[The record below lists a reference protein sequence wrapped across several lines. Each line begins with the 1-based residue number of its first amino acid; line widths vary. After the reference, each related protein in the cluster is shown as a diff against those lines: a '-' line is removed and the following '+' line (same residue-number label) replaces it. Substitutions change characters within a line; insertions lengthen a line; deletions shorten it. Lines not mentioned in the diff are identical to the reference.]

1 MAVGLAKSIRVAK
14 ALERDIL
21 EGRAVHGDQLDS
33 EGQLMQ
39 RFSVS
44 RNTVRR
50 GLGLLASQGMITKR
64 CGIGSFVT
72 YDGTTIDNALGWSVA
87 LEQGGGRLE
96 TQLISCRREPSTQ
109 ADGFLNLSDGDYFRL
124 DRLRRDP
131 QAEKTL
137 SLERS
142 CLPWRPEFAPILAQW
157 SENDSLSRVLAGLG
171 LTPFS
176 GEERASVVSLSDNE
190 AQIMGRVAG
199 KPMLRLQ
206 RMTRT
211 ENSDIIE
218 YVESILDPTRF
229 GLRMQF

>member
-1 MAVGLAKSIRVAK
+1 MTVGLAKSMRVAR

-21 EGRAVHGDQLDS
+21 EGRSAHGEQLDS

-50 GLGLLASQGMITKR
+50 GLDLLASQGLITKR

-72 YDGTTIDNALGWSVA
+72 YDGAILDNALGWSVP
-87 LEQGGGRLE
+87 LEQGGEGLE
-96 TQLISCRREPSTQ
+96 TRLIDCRREPCPQ
-109 ADGFLNLSDGDYFRL
+109 ADTFLNLAAGDYFRL
-124 DRLRRDP
+124 DRLRCDP
-131 QAEKTL
+131 QTGQAL

-142 CLPWRPEFAPILAQW
+142 CLPWRPEYAGVLAQW
-157 SENDSLSRVLAGLG
+157 TEGVSLSRVLAGLG
-171 LTPFS
+171 LLPVS
-176 GEERASVVSLSDNE
+176 GEERASVVLLSNPD
-190 AQIMGRVAG
+190 AQIMGLAAG
-199 KPMLRLQ
+199 TPMLRLQ

-211 ENSDIIE
+211 AGGSVLE
-218 YVESILDPTRF
+218 YVESILDSERF